1 MQDTEYKT
9 KYVNRIEITKTD
21 AITEIHK
28 VSDKQELTNEA
39 SLSTNNLELQEALSQ
54 LIQNF
59 NKIYIKEINPI
70 LSLSKQKCLLTE
82 NDFNIIVDKINDFI
96 LELSNKGV
104 KLGSVKQ
111 KVIEYFNDNDINSQE
126 IYNWLL
132 NNHNS
137 LNSIFFLG
145 YFNYF
150 GIVTSGNNDISTI
163 FCCFLL

>member
-1 MQDTEYKT
+1 M
-9 KYVNRIEITKTD
+9 
-21 AITEIHK
+21 
-28 VSDKQELTNEA
+28 
-39 SLSTNNLELQEALSQ
+39 
-54 LIQNF
+54 
-59 NKIYIKEINPI
+59 
-70 LSLSKQKCLLTE
+70 
-82 NDFNIIVDKINDFI
+82 NDFI